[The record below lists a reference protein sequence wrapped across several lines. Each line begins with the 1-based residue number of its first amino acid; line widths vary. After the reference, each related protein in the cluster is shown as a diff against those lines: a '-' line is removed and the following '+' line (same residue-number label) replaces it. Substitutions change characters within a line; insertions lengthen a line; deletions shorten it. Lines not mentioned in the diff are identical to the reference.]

1 MANKPGKTMTGAVV
15 AGAALAGGDAMV
27 SDAHAT
33 IITTVQEIPFVVS
46 LADFEP
52 TATTSPGINIV
63 EELLFEA
70 VNPNPALGTLQDI
83 TIDVTSAYNVDQGP
97 VQDWSARVMLFGT
110 ILVDATQPTAV
121 TLSENL
127 VSTGRFTASQFSD
140 ARFPLMLETMV
151 TFDAIGPRDVF
162 EWSGTVQLSYV
173 FDDSVAVASPGSMTL
188 LTAGV
193 VSLTFGAGTFAHRRR
208 RRVKASG

>member
-15 AGAALAGGDAMV
+15 AGAALAGGDAIL

-52 TATTSPGINIV
+52 TATTSPGINIF

-70 VNPNPALGTLQDI
+70 VNPNPALGPLQDV
-83 TIDVTSAYNVDQGP
+83 TIDVTSVYDVEQGP
-97 VQDWSARVMLFGT
+97 IQDWSARVVLFGT
-110 ILVDATQPTAV
+110 TLADATQPV
-121 TLSENL
+121 TVMLSESL
-127 VSTGRFTASQFSD
+127 LSTGRFTASQFSD
-140 ARFPLMLETMV
+140 ARFPLTLETTV
-151 TFDAIGPRDVF
+151 AFDALGPRDVF
-162 EWSGTVQLSYV
+162 EWSGTARLSYV
-173 FDDSVAVASPGSMTL
+173 FDDAFAVASPGTATL

-193 VSLTFGAGTFAHRRR
+193 VSLTFGTGAFAHRRR
-208 RRVKASG
+208 RWVKASG